1 LLAQPARESGAP
13 DLAEAQLG
21 NAVSAPLDG
30 TSVRLR
36 DVARVEWAS
45 LPLIGDAAILDRRG
59 VILILAAQYG
69 ANTLE
74 VTQRAECALR
84 DLAPVVKAEGIT
96 LFPRLFRVADF
107 IETSVAGIRS
117 SLLLGGALV
126 AIVLTLFLYNLRTA
140 FISLTAI
147 PRTLGGHGQ
156 PVNDALLQYLSALG

>member
-1 LLAQPARESGAP
+1 QRIVIRTEGQSITPE
-13 DLAEAQLG
+13 QLG
-21 NAVSAPLDG
+21 NAVLAPLDG

-36 DVARVEWAS
+36 DVARVEWAPQ
-45 LPLIGDAAILDRRG
+45 PLIGDAAILGTRG

-74 VTQRAECALR
+74 VTRRTEAPLR
-84 DLAPVVKAEGIT
+84 DLAPAVKAEGIT

-126 AIVLTLFLYNLRTA
+126 AIVLTLFLYNLRSA

-147 PRTLGGHGQ
+147 PLSLLVPIAVLNHSSATLSTI
-156 PVNDALLQYLSALG
+156 P

>member
-1 LLAQPARESGAP
+1 M
-13 DLAEAQLG
+13 
-21 NAVSAPLDG
+21 SAPLDG

-36 DVARVEWAS
+36 DVARVEWAPQ
-45 LPLIGDAAILDRRG
+45 PLIGDAAILDRRG

-74 VTQRAECALR
+74 VTQRAECARR

-126 AIVLTLFLYNLRTA
+126 AIVLTLFPLQPAYCVDLAHRDPSNVARLRPTSERRPA
-140 FISLTAI
+140 AI
-147 PRTLGGHGQ
+147 
-156 PVNDALLQYLSALG
+156 YLSALG